1 MCFCCLCLSNFSK
14 IAPNFSR
21 TTRIMRDPA
30 RRAPPTRPSRRFC
43 QGPARLGRDDAASF
57 SGRGVSIP
65 SLDRDRRLSR
75 STLPHGLR
83 MQRLM
88 AIFADRDKLTL
99 SCVRVPDAQREIRTV
114 SQMLDVMHDHPCSC
128 CAGTNLSLRFAE
140 LTLAVVQAKNR
151 GPQLSPPLV
160 PGVKLIFAAFSEK
173 LPKLRKTSCADHC
186 VSPPGKTKIARTV
199 DDFHQS
205 ISSGDNAL
213 ALGMRFSSCAGTA
226 CSTAGS
232 PRVAWSAKS
241 SFA

>member
-1 MCFCCLCLSNFSK
+1 MRLCCLIPSNLSIITPK
-14 IAPNFSR
+14 FSR
-21 TTRIMRDPA
+21 MTRIMRDPA
-30 RRAPPTRPSRRFC
+30 RRAPPARPSRRFC

-65 SLDRDRRLSR
+65 SLGRDRRR
-75 STLPHGLR
+75 SGSILPHGLR

-88 AIFADRDKLTL
+88 AVFADRDKLTL
-99 SCVRVPDAQREIRTV
+99 TCVRIPDAQREIRTV
-114 SQMLDVMHDHPCSC
+114 SQMLDVMHDHPCPC

-140 LTLAVVQAKNR
+140 LALAVVQAKNR

-160 PGVKLIFAAFSEK
+160 PRVKLIFAAFGEH
-173 LPKLRKTSCADHC
+173 LPQLGKTTRANHC

-226 CSTAGS
+226 CSTAES
-232 PRVAWSAKS
+232 RRVA
-241 SFA
+241 